1 MRPDASVNPTPHSS
15 PIRPPDTERPA
26 PAPLASDHDEAGPT
40 GPDGRGDAAITL
52 VLVLAVAVALVFTA
66 LLAWRR

>member
-1 MRPDASVNPTPHSS
+1 MNPTPHSS
-15 PIRPPDTERPA
+15 PIRPSEPERPD
-26 PAPLASDHDEAGPT
+26 PVPLASGHDDAGPT